1 MPPVSPS
8 PSKARLTRGC
18 AFAFAFARASRYGLV
33 PAGTGTVEAAGAE
46 PAATCSPMAPTLSA
60 PFA

>member
-8 PSKARLTRGC
+8 PIKARLTRRSALGS

-33 PAGTGTVEAAGAE
+33 VGCDDAAGAGAE
-46 PAATCSPMAPTLSA
+46 PAATCSPVLS
-60 PFA
+60 FA